1 LVDSPA
7 TETWLDAV
15 RQVVAVVR
23 ASDVSELELANGDFS
38 VRVRR
43 DPDATRLDVASAAA
57 GHRAPDELDAQ
68 LHPIVA
74 PFTGIFYRSPT
85 PTAGSYVNEGDWVDT
100 DAVIGLLETMKIF
113 NEIKTDVAGRVVRF
127 AADNGQ
133 LVHAGEPLLLLKQG
147 ERAAADAEPHP

>member
-1 LVDSPA
+1 LVETPA
-7 TETWLDAV
+7 TATWLDAL
-15 RQVVAVVR
+15 RQVVDVVR
-23 ASDVSELELANGDFS
+23 GSDVAELELGNGAFS

-43 DPDATRLDVASAAA
+43 DVAALRLDAGPSATASRAA
-57 GHRAPDELDAQ
+57 DELDAQ
-68 LHPIVA
+68 LHAIVA

-100 DAVIGLLETMKIF
+100 DAVIGLVETMKIF

-133 LVHAGEPLLLLKQG
+133 LVHTGEPLLLLKQG
-147 ERAAADAEPHP
+147 ERAAADAEPHL